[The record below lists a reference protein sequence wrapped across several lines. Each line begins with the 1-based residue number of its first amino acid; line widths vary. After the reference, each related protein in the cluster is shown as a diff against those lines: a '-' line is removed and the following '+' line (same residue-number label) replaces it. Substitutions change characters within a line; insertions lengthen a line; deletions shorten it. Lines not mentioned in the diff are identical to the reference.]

1 MRHGVHLPRNTMS
14 QWMADLSNACLSGI
28 YRSMH
33 EEMLSETYLQADET
47 PIEYLDPG
55 GGKTNQ
61 GYLWTLSHPDQKA
74 QDGRGDILYPWH
86 ASRAATCLESLLH
99 TPRKTFFGILQ
110 CDGYKAYETYRNQ
123 REDIELIGCWAHVR
137 RKFFEAK
144 DQKPKLTGW
153 FLNQIEH
160 SL

>member
-1 MRHGVHLPRNTMS
+1 MPTRTR
-14 QWMADLSNACLSGI
+14 
-28 YRSMH
+28 RS
-33 EEMLSETYLQADET
+33 DEFQT
-47 PIEYLDPG
+47 HSRSR
-55 GGKTNQ
+55 T
-61 GYLWTLSHPDQKA
+61 LWTTLLEAAFISGNYPLKSQMCQKA